1 MKAGVLTIRFRLYG
15 MDSIKQKRS
24 VVKRILADIHRNG
37 PAFATCEADDQDDL
51 QHMTIRVAHLSNDPR
66 FSDSALRKLQ
76 LKLERGDGYEME
88 EADVEIL

>member
-1 MKAGVLTIRFRLYG
+1 M
-15 MDSIKQKRS
+15 
-24 VVKRILADIHRNG
+24 KRILADIHRKG
-37 PAFATCEADDQDDL
+37 AAFAVCEADDQDDL
-51 QHMTIRVAHLSNDPR
+51 HYMTIRVAHLSNDPR